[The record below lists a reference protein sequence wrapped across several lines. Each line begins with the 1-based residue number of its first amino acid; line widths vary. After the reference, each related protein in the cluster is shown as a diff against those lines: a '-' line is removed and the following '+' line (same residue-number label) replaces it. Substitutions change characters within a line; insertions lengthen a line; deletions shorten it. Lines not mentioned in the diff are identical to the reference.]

1 MCSGK
6 AFLHK
11 GRALIVLEE
20 YEEAMRALETGLNF
34 ALQDPQLISEVSRL
48 RGIMGNRSA
57 RVAPGRAAEPDS
69 RGAPAA
75 KRRAQDDRIA
85 MAAEEQAARQ
95 NTTGERDTAGVA
107 RMSGAEPTER
117 EQRAVANYERHHQ
130 LTQGTVTLTQV
141 KESAEGVSGWASR
154 SVDAAGPAAAPP
166 PVGSP
171 AGGAP
176 ATLPEEEFTCPLCA
190 KLLFEPVTTSCGA
203 PFLHTTVQNNQM
215 LTKKITD
222 GICAGHS
229 FCRGCLLRALDHM
242 NRCPV
247 CRTIL
252 HTRSAAPNPIPVP
265 GFLLDF
271 LTICLPCAQCSKPP
285 HLHELAKRPVE
296 ALRRADCRKGKG
308 GQRGHQV
315 PADRPAALHHRL
327 CPPGPGARPRMSRS
341 STLPGVTD

>member
-6 AFLHK
+6 AFLYK

-34 ALQDPQLISEVSRL
+34 ALQDPELISEVSRL

-75 KRRAQDDRIA
+75 KRRAQDDRIP

-130 LTQGTVTLTQV
+130 LTPGTVTLTQV

-203 PFLHTTVQNNQM
+203 FPAHNRAKSNQL
-215 LTKKITD
+215 LTKKSRRD
-222 GICAGHS
+222 LCRAQLLPRLLAPRVGPHEPLPSVPHHS
-229 FCRGCLLRALDHM
+229 AHEVSPKPD
-242 NRCPV
+242 
-247 CRTIL
+247 
-252 HTRSAAPNPIPVP
+252 SVP

-271 LTICLPCAQCSKPP
+271 LTICLPCAQCSKPS

-327 CPPGPGARPRMSRS
+327 CPPGPGARPHMSRS

>member
-6 AFLHK
+6 AFLYK

-75 KRRAQDDRIA
+75 KRQAQDDRIA

-130 LTQGTVTLTQV
+130 LTPGTVTLTQV

-203 PFLHTTVQNNQM
+203 SFLHT
-215 LTKKITD
+215 I
-222 GICAGHS
+222 G
-229 FCRGCLLRALDHM
+229 RAKAT
-242 NRCPV
+242 NC
-247 CRTIL
+247 
-252 HTRSAAPNPIPVP
+252 
-265 GFLLDF
+265 
-271 LTICLPCAQCSKPP
+271 
-285 HLHELAKRPVE
+285 
-296 ALRRADCRKGKG
+296 
-308 GQRGHQV
+308 
-315 PADRPAALHHRL
+315 
-327 CPPGPGARPRMSRS
+327 
-341 STLPGVTD
+341 